1 MSATIV
7 VCEPQCSG
15 SEHAAVNAA
24 FLHTASLAFPDN
36 QLMFLGEAE
45 HLGWVQDVLRRK
57 APATAARISW
67 KELSI
72 PVRSATGWRRYM
84 RELDWSGHIID
95 LAGQPG
101 IDAVVLSSVT
111 STGLLALKLRLYRS
125 KVRAP
130 FLVIPHAVLGTLLE
144 SQPLRP
150 WRWLVSLRQVL
161 RLPHPDK
168 LCYIALGDSIAAT
181 LGAAYPRLA
190 LRFRTL
196 ELPVLWAS
204 NTRVTW
210 TSPAGPIRFGFFG
223 AAAHPAKGYAT
234 FLRLASEVTSRS
246 PNAEFVLVG
255 SVPRHMASP
264 ELTRPLSGF
273 STEPLS
279 DDQYN
284 QMAAGLHFAIAT
296 GSARHYRLR
305 ASATFLDAL
314 SHVKPGVYLRTPYV
328 EHYFDR
334 LGDVGYL
341 CDSYDEMRDLL
352 LRLATDF
359 PAERYREQ
367 CGNILAG
374 RRLFEPAVLA
384 PQLRTIVDGGPG

>member
-24 FLHTASLAFPDN
+24 FLHTASLALPDN
-36 QLMFLGEAE
+36 QLMFLGEAD

-67 KELSI
+67 QELSI
-72 PVRSATGWRRYM
+72 PVRTATGWRRYTQ
-84 RELDWSGHIID
+84 ELDWSGHIID

-101 IDAVVLSSVT
+101 IDAVVVSSIT
-111 STGLLALKLRLYRS
+111 STGLLALKLRLYHS
-125 KVRAP
+125 HVSAP
-130 FLVIPHAVLGTLLE
+130 ILVIPHAVLGTLLE
-144 SQPLRP
+144 PQPLRP

-161 RLPHPDK
+161 RLPHPEK
-168 LCYIALGDSIAAT
+168 LCYIALGDSIAAI
-181 LGAAYPRLA
+181 LRAGYPRLA
-190 LRFRTL
+190 RRFRTL
-196 ELPVLWAS
+196 ELPMLWAS
-204 NTRVTW
+204 STGVVRIPPT
-210 TSPAGPIRFGFFG
+210 GPIRFGFFG
-223 AAAHPAKGYAT
+223 AAAHPAKGFAT
-234 FLRLASEVTSRS
+234 FLRLASEVTSS
-246 PNAEFVLVG
+246 SSNAEFVLVG
-255 SVPRHMASP
+255 SIPRRMVSP
-264 ELTRPLSGF
+264 ELSRPLSGV

-284 QMAAGLHFAIAT
+284 QMAAGLHFAVAT

-314 SHVKPGVYLRTPYV
+314 SQVKPGVYLRTPYV

-352 LRLATDF
+352 LRLATEF
-359 PAERYREQ
+359 PTARYRQQ
-367 CGNILAG
+367 CDNILAG

-384 PQLRTIVDGGPG
+384 PQLRAILGQS